1 MTNRERALTRLDI
14 RKIQSDGRYVDFEN
28 SIITRL
34 TYDDIIFL
42 RTYHGNRNIASQF
55 EFSTVRPLNDSRL
68 KTQGQK
74 RPVQQ
79 TRRPA
84 TNPSTKKAPTKQYA
98 LTREQ
103 KGKKHKGIK
112 FNGRRMVA
120 AIGVV
125 ILSLSIMHAMSKGP
139 TGPINIEQ
147 PTIGIEQEYDVA
159 GGGFTDP
166 TTTTDETLSVTPE
179 EDIEEISEERQ
190 IINVLAD
197 IYHIDRD
204 KAYDII
210 AEMTDD
216 FTSDSYVKDHSIKD
230 VSCKG
235 SGQLYCQ
242 SDEEVLLYTMR
253 ILKQDPERFGYTY
266 EQLKANPDFKSSTN
280 YSETIAHYANVLGVD
295 PALIHG
301 IIQAET
307 GFDSELF
314 NQSNN
319 PAGLKKNN
327 GNWWVFDTK
336 EEGIIELMLEVLKYQ
351 RMGADTIEEIAEI
364 HCPIDDPDDHSK
376 INQYWVDNVT
386 EATEYAKDIYK
397 NMQIGNGSNRL

>member
-1 MTNRERALTRLDI
+1 MTDRERALSRLDI

-55 EFSTVRPLNDSRL
+55 EFSTIRPLDDSRL

-84 TNPSTKKAPTKQYA
+84 TSPTKKKEPAKQYA

-103 KGKKHKGIK
+103 KGKKHKGIRL
-112 FNGRRMVA
+112 NGKRMVA

-125 ILSLSIMHAMSKGP
+125 ILSLSIMHAMSKEA

-147 PTIGIEQEYDVA
+147 PTIGIEQQYDVA
-159 GGGFTDP
+159 GGEFTEP
-166 TTTTDETLSVTPE
+166 TNPKETLSKNE
-179 EDIEEISEERQ
+179 EDDVEEISEERQ
-190 IINVLAD
+190 MINVLAD

-235 SGQLYCQ
+235 SGQLYC
-242 SDEEVLLYTMR
+242 SSEEEVLLYTMR

-266 EQLKANPDFKSSTN
+266 EQLKANPDFKSSTD
-280 YSETIAHYANVLGVD
+280 YTKTIAHYAGVLGVD

-386 EATEYAKDIYK
+386 EASQAAKDIYK
-397 NMQIGNGSNRL
+397 NMQKGTGSNRL

>member
-1 MTNRERALTRLDI
+1 MTDRERALARLDI
-14 RKIQSDGRYVDFEN
+14 KKVQSDGRYVDFEN

-55 EFSTVRPLNDSRL
+55 EFSTIRPLDDSRL

-79 TRRPA
+79 TRRSA
-84 TNPSTKKAPTKQYA
+84 SAQTTKKAPAKQYA

-103 KGKKHKGIK
+103 KGKKHKGVK

-125 ILSLSIMHAMSKGP
+125 ILSLSIMHAMSKEP

-147 PTIGIEQEYDVA
+147 PTIGYEQQYDVA
-159 GGGFTDP
+159 GGDFTTP
-166 TTTTDETLSVTPE
+166 TNPDETLSITE
-179 EDIEEISEERQ
+179 EEETISEERQ
-190 IINVLAD
+190 MINVLAD

-235 SGQLYCQ
+235 SGQLYCE
-242 SDEEVLLYTMR
+242 SEEEVLLYTMR

-266 EQLKANPDFKSSTN
+266 EQLKANPDFKSSTD
-280 YSETIAHYANVLGVD
+280 YTKTIAHYANVLGVD

-319 PAGLKKNN
+319 PAGLKRNN

-351 RMGADTIEEIAEI
+351 RMGANTIEEIAEI

-386 EATEYAKDIYK
+386 EASQAAKDIYK